1 MVYIIDILI
10 YTSHILVYIYT
21 ILLLLLYRIESPSN
35 NECIYYLAPQGR
47 VHFVREKTSFTIMP
61 PTLYIRYTNTC

>member
-1 MVYIIDILI
+1 MAYIIDILI
-10 YTSHILVYIYT
+10 YTSHILVYTYT
-21 ILLLLLYRIESPSN
+21 ILLLLYRIEPPSN

>member
-10 YTSHILVYIYT
+10 YTSHISVYIYT
-21 ILLLLLYRIESPSN
+21 ILLLLYRIEPSSN

-61 PTLYIRYTNTC
+61 PTLYIRYTNIC